1 MSISKE
7 TILDTLYRHTRE
19 VLPELESHA
28 FKDGDSLRDLG
39 ANSVDRADIIM
50 MTLESLSLRIPMV
63 DLARAENI
71 HAMAEI
77 IHAKS

>member
-1 MSISKE
+1 MSVSKE
-7 TILDTLYRHTRE
+7 VILDTLYRHTRE
-19 VLPELESHA
+19 VLPDLANYE
-28 FKDGDSLRDLG
+28 FKDGDSLKALG

-50 MTLESLSLRIPMV
+50 FTLETLSLRISMV

-71 HAMAEI
+71 NELAEI